1 MQGVRMLADGWIK
14 VWRKLADSQMWLEK
28 PFSKGQAWIDLLLL
42 ATSSDHVS
50 KYKGKDKVY
59 KAGTVH
65 FSLCFL
71 TDRWGWSRNK
81 VYRFINKLQNDGMLE
96 YQGRT
101 SNGTIDRTLNGTIS
115 DTMNDTTNDTV
126 LIVVNWAL
134 YQNKQEKN
142 GTINGTI
149 NDTANGTA
157 KRTSNG
163 THPKNDIHKN
173 DISKEKNVKNRAIPK
188 TIDDIV
194 PEVDFDGY
202 PPFSEMPCEADGSKR
217 DIPLRVRKLF
227 DGDYGAYYRY
237 MERMYGEC
245 STKQS

>member
-1 MQGVRMLADGWIK
+1 MADGWIK

-50 KYKGKDKVY
+50 KYKGKDKQY

-71 TDRWGWSRNK
+71 TERWGWSRNK
-81 VYRFINKLQNDGMLE
+81 VYRFIDRLQKDGMLE

-101 SNGTIDRTLNGTIS
+101 SNGTTNGTTDGTINGTI
-115 DTMNDTTNDTV
+115 NGTTNDTV

-134 YQNKQEKN
+134 YQNKQQR
-142 GTINGTI
+142 NGTI
-149 NDTANGTA
+149 NDTINDTTDGTA
-157 KRTSNG
+157 KRTRNG

-173 DISKEKNVKNRAIPK
+173 DISKEEKKKRKEKSPSTSPLNGGVDVPYASRMKPIDEG
-188 TIDDIV
+188 TIDDIPV
-194 PEVDFDGY
+194 EYRDMCPTY
-202 PPFSEMPCEADGSKR
+202 P
-217 DIPLRVRKLF
+217 
-227 DGDYGAYYRY
+227 DYWRF
-237 MERMYGEC
+237 RNR
-245 STKQS
+245 

>member
-1 MQGVRMLADGWIK
+1 MADGWIK

-50 KYKGKDKVY
+50 KYKGRDKSY

-65 FSLCFL
+65 FSILFL
-71 TDRWGWSRNK
+71 TERWGWSRNK

-101 SNGTIDRTLNGTIS
+101 SNGTIQCNKNGTI
-115 DTMNDTTNDTV
+115 DETIDGTTNDTV

-134 YQNKQEKN
+134 YQSRQTKN
-142 GTINGTI
+142 GTIDETI
-149 NDTANGTA
+149 NDTTNGTR

-173 DISKEKNVKNRAIPK
+173 DISKEVPPKSPTGGQSPSEKNTSHLRLGPNEGTV
-188 TIDDIV
+188 DDI
-194 PEVDFDGY
+194 PDSYRAMFNN
-202 PPFSEMPCEADGSKR
+202 FADYWR
-217 DIPLRVRKLF
+217 
-227 DGDYGAYYRY
+227 YRN
-237 MERMYGEC
+237 
-245 STKQS
+245 Q

>member
-1 MQGVRMLADGWIK
+1 MADGWIK

-50 KYKGKDKVY
+50 KYKGKDKMY
-59 KAGTVH
+59 RAGTVH

-71 TDRWGWSRNK
+71 TERWGWSRNK
-81 VYRFINKLQNDGMLE
+81 VYRFIDKLQKDGMLE

-101 SNGTIDRTLNGTIS
+101 SNGTTKRTLNGTI
-115 DTMNDTTNDTV
+115 DGTIDGTTNDTV

-134 YQNKQEKN
+134 YQSRQQRN
-142 GTINGTI
+142 GTINGTTD
-149 NDTANGTA
+149 DTTDGTV

-173 DISKEKNVKNRAIPK
+173 DISKERKDENENALPGSIEMIKPE
-188 TIDDIV
+188 IDLVGCPAFEDMKPV
-194 PEVDFDGY
+194 
-202 PPFSEMPCEADGSKR
+202 ADGTKR
-217 DIPLRVRKLF
+217 DIPKRVRHLF
-227 DGDYGAYYRY
+227 DGDYGAFWRY
-237 MERMYGEC
+237 MERC
-245 STKQS
+245 HTK